1 MLLHCVTYHHCI
13 YYDVEACFTRIR
25 SNIIFEI
32 RYVTAAK
39 KGINYRIYN
48 VALVVD

>member
-1 MLLHCVTYHHCI
+1 MLLHCVTYLHCI

-32 RYVTAAK
+32 RYVTGTT
-39 KGINYRIYN
+39 KGINYRIYDI
-48 VALVVD
+48 AFVVN